1 MFRIWL
7 FLQSVAVEDQED
19 ILPNQD
25 QQIRKPQSWL
35 ENYQEQVDLKV
46 PKFSDARKL
55 RCNHFEIK
63 QSGQILNQRDFC
75 PKYADGMGNSE
86 DPGQNVHCL
95 P

>member
-1 MFRIWL
+1 MFTIWL
-7 FLQSVAVEDQED
+7 FLQPVAVENQGD

-35 ENYQEQVDLKV
+35 ENYQEQVYLKV

-55 RCNHFEIK
+55 GCNHSEIQTK
-63 QSGQILNQRDFC
+63 WPNQRFFC
-75 PKYADGMGNSE
+75 PKYADGLGNSE
-86 DPGQNVHCL
+86 NPGQTVHCL